1 MRNNIAKAFAFILI
15 IALIYLIGYGVYRDK
30 LNSKRATEAIQAQ
43 KLTKGNTKE
52 DTVVINNKTLTY
64 KDKNWMAIGDEITK
78 NNQYQKYVVE
88 ACEFSSVVTTAE
100 TGITLHI
107 MDDKV
112 TSELLKDIDVV
123 TVFAGVND
131 FGDNRPLGSIEDS
144 TLVDTFYSDMKAVI
158 ENLEKIKPEI
168 KIIFITTPY
177 VGKDGY
183 GFVKNDVGNTLED
196 YTKAMIE
203 VCGLYDIPV
212 LDLHANS
219 GINENNLLE
228 YSTNSIHPN
237 EAGMKLIGKMI
248 GEFINKL

>member
-1 MRNNIAKAFAFILI
+1 MKNNIAKAFVVILI

-30 LNSKRATEAIQAQ
+30 AISRRSTESIAEQ
-43 KLTKGNTKE
+43 KLVEG
-52 DTVVINNKTLTY
+52 DTEVIINKTLKY
-64 KDKNWMAIGDEITK
+64 KDKNWMAIGDEITYT
-78 NNQYQKYVVE
+78 NQYQKYVVE
-88 ACEFSSVVTTAE
+88 DCEFASVKTIAE

-112 TSELLKDIDVV
+112 TKELLKDIDVV

-158 ENLEKIKPEI
+158 ENLEKIKPEM

-183 GFVKNDVGNTLED
+183 GFSKNNVGNTLDD
-196 YTKAMIE
+196 YTKAMSE
-203 VCGLYDIPV
+203 VCDLYDIRV
-212 LDLHANS
+212 LDLHASS
-219 GINENNLLE
+219 GIDENNLLD
-228 YSTNSIHPN
+228 YSDDSIHPN
-237 EAGMKLIGKMI
+237 EAGMELIGNKI